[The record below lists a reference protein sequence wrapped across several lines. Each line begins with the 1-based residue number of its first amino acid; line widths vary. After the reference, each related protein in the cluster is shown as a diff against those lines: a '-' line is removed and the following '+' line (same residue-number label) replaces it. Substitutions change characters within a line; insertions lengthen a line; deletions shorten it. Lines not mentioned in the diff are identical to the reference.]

1 MAYAGPAR
9 PRSGYRNS
17 SADRPQPGQRHAIGS
32 EVDEDVAGIT
42 EPSGRPFTR
51 SIAWNGA
58 GLFGAGIAV
67 GVMIGAGAALLFAP
81 QSGSET
87 RYDIARGTRDLS
99 YRATDAWEDLRDEL
113 RGAASRG
120 TKRLRRGVRRGRSL
134 TDDMVDTVRRR
145 S

>member
-1 MAYAGPAR
+1 MAYAGHAR
-9 PRSGYRNS
+9 PRSGSRNS
-17 SADRPQPGQRHAIGS
+17 SADRLRPGQNLGS
-32 EVDEDVAGIT
+32 APAADGDGAAIT

-51 SIAWNGA
+51 TLAWNDA

-87 RYDIARGTRDLS
+87 RYDIARGTRDLG

-113 RGAASRG
+113 RGAASRS

-134 TDDMVDTVRRR
+134 TDDVIDTVRRR